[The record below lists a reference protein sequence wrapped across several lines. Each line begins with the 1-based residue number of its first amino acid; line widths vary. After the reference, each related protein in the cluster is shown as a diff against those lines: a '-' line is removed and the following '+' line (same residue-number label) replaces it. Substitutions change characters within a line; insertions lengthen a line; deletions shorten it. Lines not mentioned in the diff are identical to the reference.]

1 MGGLEDILNDETV
14 AEPIAEPVVE
24 QQEEAPPQPVER
36 PRDEHG
42 RFAPKGEEESAS
54 PAPVEEKP
62 PLEHPALIGE
72 RRRRQEAEQRLAELE
87 ARLNQQPAP
96 APVDIWEDTQGWQSQ
111 FRDQILSE
119 AEQRALAR
127 FEERN
132 IARSATA
139 ARSKYQDYDDVVG
152 VFGDLTRAN
161 PLLERQLR
169 DAENPGEFA
178 YTTAKTHLELQQHG
192 GDISALVAARVQ
204 AELSKAVPK
213 PTDPQV
219 NIPESLAGQQ
229 SARSTTV
236 PAAGVLSLDDILR
249 GK

>member
-1 MGGLEDILNDETV
+1 MNGLEDILNDE
-14 AEPIAEPVVE
+14 PIASEPEAVE
-24 QQEEAPPQPVER
+24 EKAETPQPA
-36 PRDEHG
+36 RDEHG

-62 PLEHPALIGE
+62 TLEHPALIGE
-72 RRRRQEAEQRLAELE
+72 RRRRQEAEARAAELE
-87 ARLNQQPAP
+87 ARLNSQPAP
-96 APVDIWEDTQGWQSQ
+96 QLADIWENTQEWQSQ

-139 ARSKYQDYDDVVG
+139 ARSKYQDFDDVIG
-152 VFGDLTRAN
+152 TFSDLARQN

-169 DAENPGEFA
+169 DADNPGEFA
-178 YTTAKTHLELQQHG
+178 YTTAKTHMELQQYG
-192 GDISALVAARVQ
+192 GDVNALVAARVK
-204 AELSKAVPK
+204 AELEKARPK
-213 PTDPQV
+213 DSEPSV
-219 NIPESLAGQQ
+219 EIPESLAGAQ
-229 SARSTTV
+229 SARGTTA
-236 PAAGVLSLDDILR
+236 PTPSSFSLDDILR